1 MMGGDC
7 AVQNA
12 SDTDYFGIVV
22 KTARQQKSL
31 TQTKLAERLSIST
44 RYLKAIENSG
54 QKPSYDLLVRIIQE
68 LDIPAD
74 TVFRPGCNEENYS
87 VKIIPLR
94 KVT

>member
-1 MMGGDC
+1 
-7 AVQNA
+7 VQNA
-12 SDTDYFGIVV
+12 SDTGYFGIVV
-22 KTARQQKSL
+22 KTARQQRRL
-31 TQTKLAERLSIST
+31 TQSKLAERLSIST

-54 QKPSYDLLVRIIQE
+54 QKPSYDLLVRIVQE

-74 TVFRPGCNEENYS
+74 TVFPPEHHEETYS